1 MDDMF
6 ARHDAQISQQMQQ
19 LADQIRHHNHLYHTQ
34 DAPEISDA
42 EYDVLFRQLE
52 KLESDYPHLKLPD
65 SPTTKVGATR
75 AAAFKSLPHAV
86 PMRSLG
92 NAFSAEDLQDFCA
105 RITKFLGLTA
115 MPAVIVEPKIDGV
128 SLSLTYNNGQ
138 LTQALTRGDGE
149 VGEDVT
155 ANVRTLK
162 SIPAKL
168 KAENPPQT
176 IEIRGEVYITEADFL
191 KLNEQQAAAAQKVF
205 ANPRN
210 AAAGSLRQ
218 LDSAITARRPLQ
230 FLAYATGAS
239 TQSFATETDLMAQF
253 KAWGFTTPLVENA
266 ATADELLAIYTDW
279 QTHRHT
285 KVPYAIDGLVYKV
298 NDKALQSRLGELA
311 RTPRWA
317 IAHKFPPEQATTT
330 VLNIEVQVGRTGKLT
345 PVAKLAP
352 VHVGGV
358 TVTNATLHNEDY
370 ITQRDIRVG
379 DTVFIE
385 RAGDVIPQVVSV
397 VESKRPAES
406 HKFTF
411 PHTCPACKN
420 PAVREEGEADWRCI
434 NHYTC
439 PAQLEAQLI
448 HFVSRHCFDIDG
460 LGDRQIQLFIAEGL
474 LETPADIF
482 TLSEHADVLKT
493 WEGFGEK
500 SVTNLIAAIEKA
512 KTISLPR
519 FLTALGI
526 PQVGEATA
534 NDLAHNFP
542 TWENFLTA
550 ATAPDAETTLTSIE
564 GIGPKVAYAITSF
577 FANPQNI
584 KLTQALIANGVT
596 IQPYQR
602 ASRAQGFFT
611 GKTVVLTGTL
621 AQLTRDEAKARLTAQ
636 GAKVTGSVTSKT
648 DFLIAGESPGSKLKD
663 AEKNQVPVLTEDD
676 FLTHLK
682 N

>member
-6 ARHDAQISQQMQQ
+6 ARHDAQISQQIQK

-52 KLESDYPHLKLPD
+52 KLESDYPHLKLAD
-65 SPTTKVGATR
+65 SPTTKVGSTR
-75 AAAFKSLPHAV
+75 AAAFSSKPHAV

-92 NAFSAEDLQDFCA
+92 NAFSAEDLTDFCA
-105 RITKFLGLTA
+105 RITKFLGLTS

-128 SLSLTYNNGQ
+128 SLSLTYSNGQ

-155 ANVRTLK
+155 ANVRTVHT
-162 SIPAKL
+162 IPTKL

-239 TQSFATETDLMAQF
+239 TQAFATETDLIAQF
-253 KAWGFTTPLVENA
+253 QTWGFTTPLVENA
-266 ATADELLAIYTDW
+266 ATADELLAIYNDW

-397 VESKRPAES
+397 VESKRPATS
-406 HKFTF
+406 SKFTF

-439 PAQLEAQLI
+439 PAQLEAQLS
-448 HFVSRHCFDIDG
+448 HFVSRHCFDVDG

-534 NDLAHNFP
+534 QDLAHNFP
-542 TWENFLTA
+542 TWQTFLTA
-550 ATAPDAETTLTSIE
+550 ATAPDAETTLTAIE

-584 KLTQALIANGVT
+584 KLTQALIANGVA

-602 ASRAQGFFT
+602 TSRAQGYFT

-621 AQLTRDEAKARLTAQ
+621 SQLTRDEAKARLTAQ

-648 DFLIAGESPGSKLKD
+648 DFLIAGESPGSKLKE
-663 AEKNQVPVLTEDD
+663 AEKHNVQVLTEDA

-682 N
+682 S